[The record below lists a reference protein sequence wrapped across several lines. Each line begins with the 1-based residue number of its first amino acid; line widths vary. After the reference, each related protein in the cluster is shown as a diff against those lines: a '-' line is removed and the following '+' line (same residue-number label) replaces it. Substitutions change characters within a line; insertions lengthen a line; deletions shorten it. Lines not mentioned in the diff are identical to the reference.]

1 MPGEYLMMPV
11 ESIGSIVGPRAVGA
25 SYGWAKRESSR
36 KKMRKE
42 KRKTVTEKSH
52 IDIVV

>member
-1 MPGEYLMMPV
+1 MMPV

-25 SYGWAKRESSR
+25 SSGWAKREGGR

-42 KRKTVTEKSH
+42 KRKVETEKSL